1 MIFTSQNMAD
11 SSDTFSGVLI
21 AQLAGGYTID
31 EAVDMAQKAA
41 ILTLASP
48 LAVSEQI
55 RQLKM

>member
-1 MIFTSQNMAD
+1 MTDF
-11 SSDTFSGVLI
+11 SDTLSGVLI

-55 RQLKM
+55 RELKM